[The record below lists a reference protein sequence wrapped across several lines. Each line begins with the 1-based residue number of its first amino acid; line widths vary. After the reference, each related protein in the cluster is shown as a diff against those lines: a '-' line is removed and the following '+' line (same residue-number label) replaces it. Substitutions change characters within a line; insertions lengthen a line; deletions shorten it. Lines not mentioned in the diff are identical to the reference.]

1 MNRRV
6 IEIFGCK
13 DNPTT
18 YDESPSN
25 IEILCDY
32 FFYARE
38 LYLMW
43 GMKKLYDIARLCDS
57 NVFFPVATHGHV
69 S

>member
-1 MNRRV
+1 V
-6 IEIFGCK
+6 TI
-13 DNPTT
+13 
-18 YDESPSN
+18 S
-25 IEILCDY
+25 
-32 FFYARE
+32 FYARE

-43 GMKKLYDIARLCDS
+43 GMKKLYDIARLCDP